1 MVDKQNKT
9 KRKSG
14 VVDQHVD
21 DAGTRYAKLEARLEI
36 VLARLEEMT
45 QEVLAINTSPRK
57 LKITFFIMLDF
68 LIIRTSLLVL

>member
-14 VVDQHVD
+14 VVDQHLD
-21 DAGTRYAKLEARLEI
+21 DASTRYAKLEARLEI

-45 QEVLAINTSPRK
+45 QEVLAIKQQQEDLLNIVKTT
-57 LKITFFIMLDF
+57 LKKK
-68 LIIRTSLLVL
+68 

>member
-14 VVDQHVD
+14 IVDQHTN

-36 VLARLEEMT
+36 VLARLNEMT
-45 QEVLAINTSPRK
+45 QEVLAIKQQQEDLINIVKT
-57 LKITFFIMLDF
+57 TFKK
-68 LIIRTSLLVL
+68 

>member
-14 VVDQHVD
+14 IVDQHTD
-21 DAGTRYAKLEARLEI
+21 DAGARYAKLEARLEI

-45 QEVLAINTSPRK
+45 QEVLAIKQQQEDLLNIVKTT
-57 LKITFFIMLDF
+57 LKKK
-68 LIIRTSLLVL
+68 